1 MLICWRTVAEVDA
14 QIVKPM
20 ANRHRWY
27 YVVED
32 VGALYKLTQTSY
44 GFSNLITIHNIVEKL
59 GGSWR
64 SGGDQ
69 RAGRR
74 GNGDWMMNGT
84 DKPGRKAGNGD

>member
-1 MLICWRTVAEVDA
+1 MTIFKTELLV
-14 QIVKPM
+14 
-20 ANRHRWY
+20 
-27 YVVED
+27 
-32 VGALYKLTQTSY
+32 
-44 GFSNLITIHNIVEKL
+44 SNLITIHSRRNETTATIKYTEIIPTMHTHRNIVEKL